1 MAESTHFTT
10 EGTHPKPIRPTPPV
24 EPAPSAEGKES
35 SQNLVDAAME
45 CAIVKDAKPP
55 RFSRI
60 DPASLI
66 SMLEEKLGSTVT
78 FKHVAPSAHGS
89 HAQWNFGTQPNDV
102 EVNLVVVDSHKAALG
117 AMRGRLSC
125 ISAPVDEVFHQSI
138 PLGQYSLQG
147 TEHVLFIRGNVF
159 VTLTGL
165 PSSAKLGDIAKSVD
179 SFLEKREGDIDTV
192 PVPTLVQ
199 KPPPIVPLTIGQ
211 EFEIAVKVK
220 DAQWMTTTF
229 QPVVVQLLAVDEA
242 RATFRFCALSKG
254 KVDIPLLFTHK
265 DTLRT
270 LTVTVHVEVTGGD
283 DTKGDKGTGK
293 DLGETELDSLYD

>member
-1 MAESTHFTT
+1 MVVGGTHFAGG
-10 EGTHPKPIRPTPPV
+10 GTLSVLRP
-24 EPAPSAEGKES
+24 PAEEATLSAEGKDPLDTVM
-35 SQNLVDAAME
+35 N
-45 CAIVKDAKPP
+45 CARVEGAKPP

-60 DPASLI
+60 DPDSLI
-66 SMLEEKLGSTVT
+66 SLLEKDIGSLT
-78 FKHVAPSAHGS
+78 FKHIMPNTDGS
-89 HAQWNFGTQPNDV
+89 HAQWNFGAQPNDV
-102 EVNLVVVDSHKAALG
+102 EVNLVVVDSHEAALE
-117 AMRGRLSC
+117 AMRDMLSC
-125 ISAPVDEVFHQSI
+125 VSAPLDEVFHQNI

-199 KPPPIVPLTIGQ
+199 KPPPIGPLTIGQ

-229 QPVVVQLLAVDEA
+229 QPVVV
-242 RATFRFCALSKG
+242 
-254 KVDIPLLFTHK
+254 
-265 DTLRT
+265 
-270 LTVTVHVEVTGGD
+270 
-283 DTKGDKGTGK
+283 
-293 DLGETELDSLYD
+293 